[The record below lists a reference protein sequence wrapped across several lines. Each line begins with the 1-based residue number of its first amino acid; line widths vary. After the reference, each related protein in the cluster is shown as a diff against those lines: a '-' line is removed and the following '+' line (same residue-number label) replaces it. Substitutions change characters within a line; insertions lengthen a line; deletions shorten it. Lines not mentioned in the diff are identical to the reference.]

1 MKRNIFFEYI
11 QQRIEIGYIT
21 RLFIIG
27 MMIIYIISEV
37 LYQIT

>member
-1 MKRNIFFEYI
+1 MKRDNFFEYI